1 MKKITENQRPWVK
14 LGSHFELEKILE
26 LLWNEYI
33 NCSLRDKPGLELA
46 MATLQKRKEQQANKA
61 KV

>member
-1 MKKITENQRPWVK
+1 MKSITENQRPWIR
-14 LGSHFELEKILE
+14 LGSSSELDKVLE
-26 LLWNEYI
+26 LLWNEYM